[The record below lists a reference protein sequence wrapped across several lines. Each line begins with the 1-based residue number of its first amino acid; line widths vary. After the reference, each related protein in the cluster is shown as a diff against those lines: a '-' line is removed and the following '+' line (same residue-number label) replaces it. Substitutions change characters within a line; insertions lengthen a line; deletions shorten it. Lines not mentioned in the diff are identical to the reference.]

1 MYTRSLA
8 CSHYFTGAQLIH
20 VLRRRAKWSAFKL
33 GPSRRS
39 STSDRT
45 AHVAM
50 GLDVEAEV
58 KQLVEEIK
66 RLGTKGPDGK
76 TSVRHRTG

>member
-1 MYTRSLA
+1 MYTRILA
-8 CSHYFTGAQLIH
+8 CSHCFTGAQLH
-20 VLRRRAKWSAFKL
+20 FLRRRAKWSAFKL

-39 STSDRT
+39 STSDCT

>member
-1 MYTRSLA
+1 
-8 CSHYFTGAQLIH
+8 
-20 VLRRRAKWSAFKL
+20 
-33 GPSRRS
+33 
-39 STSDRT
+39 
-45 AHVAM
+45 M

>member
-1 MYTRSLA
+1 MLCTLA
-8 CSHYFTGAQLIH
+8 SWLAHTISQVPNFIFYA
-20 VLRRRAKWSAFKL
+20 VKWSAFKL